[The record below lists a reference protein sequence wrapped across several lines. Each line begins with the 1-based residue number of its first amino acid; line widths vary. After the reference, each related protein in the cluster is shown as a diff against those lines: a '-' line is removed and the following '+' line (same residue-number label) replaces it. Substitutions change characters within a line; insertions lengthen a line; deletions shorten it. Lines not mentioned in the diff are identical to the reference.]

1 MGRRIR
7 HMRQLKPVETGCPAP
22 TGTRDVLTEVVREG
36 ARQMLAAALASEVEA
51 YIQRFADER
60 DGAGHRLVVRNG
72 YLPER
77 MIQTGVGHIEVRQ
90 PRVEDGGVDG
100 DGDPRR
106 FRSEILPRYL
116 RRTKSLEELI
126 PWLYLKGVSSGDFS
140 EALVALLGPEAKGL
154 SATTVVR
161 LKKDWEGE
169 YKTWNR
175 RSLRGKRY
183 VYLWADGVYCNVR
196 LEEDRVCILVLMGA
210 TEDGTK
216 ELVAVHD
223 GFRESEQSW
232 REIFEDLRRRG
243 LKKAPELVIGDGA
256 LGLWA
261 ALPKVFA
268 KVRVQRCWVHKT
280 ANILNYLPKKLQPTA
295 KRLLQEIWMAE
306 TRNDADT
313 AFAAF
318 VETYQAKYP
327 KAVACLTKDRDALL
341 AFYEFPA
348 EHWMHIRTTNPIES
362 TFATVRLRT
371 DKTKGCGTRLATLTM
386 VFKLAQSA
394 ERHWRKL
401 NKSELL
407 VDVVKGV
414 RFEDGIKRIA
424 A

>member
-1 MGRRIR
+1 M
-7 HMRQLKPVETGCPAP
+7 
-22 TGTRDVLTEVVREG
+22 
-36 ARQMLAAALASEVEA
+36 
-51 YIQRFADER
+51 
-60 DGAGHRLVVRNG
+60 
-72 YLPER
+72 PER
-77 MIQTGVGHIEVRQ
+77 VIQTGVGPVEVRQ
-90 PRVEDGGVDG
+90 PRIEDGGVDE

-116 RRTKSLEELI
+116 RRTRSLEELI

-140 EALVALLGPEAKGL
+140 EALVALVGPNAKGL
-154 SATTVVR
+154 SAATVTR
-161 LKKDWEGE
+161 LKKGWEAE

-196 LEEDRVCILVLMGA
+196 LEEDRVCILVVMGA

-232 REIFEDLRRRG
+232 REVFGDLRRRG

-280 ANILNYLPKKLQPTA
+280 ANVLNYLPTKLQPTA

-306 TRNDADT
+306 TRKDADA

-327 KAVACLTKDRDALL
+327 KAVACLEKDRDALL
-341 AFYEFPA
+341 AFYAFPA

-394 ERHWRKL
+394 ERHWRRL

-414 RFEDGIKRIA
+414 PFEDGIKRIA